1 MKVIKID
8 INLIKCR
15 NFDLESSLKLGIGH
29 GEIVCCIQSTALA
42 TKKPAQSCNEMFSSP
57 VSFKSRI
64 KALRRIFKYHHFP
77 AIEYQYAENGSLSPT
92 FRWIGDIVLQIVTTL
107 SSAYTVFNAIISRL
121 IINKIKVL
129 FLI

>member
-1 MKVIKID
+1 MGV
-8 INLIKCR
+8 
-15 NFDLESSLKLGIGH
+15 ESSLKLGIGR
-29 GEIVCCIQSTALA
+29 GEIVCCSQSTALA
-42 TKKPAQSCNEMFSSP
+42 TKKPAQSCHEIFSSP

-77 AIEYQYAENGSLSPT
+77 AIEYQYKDAEIGSLSPT

-107 SSAYTVFNAIISRL
+107 SSAYTVFNAIICRL
-121 IINKIKVL
+121 IIHKIKVL